1 MAAAS
6 AAPLLQGAD
15 HPKRITIAMGSAGE
29 RVFKLGD
36 QEVVLMG
43 GNYVIKGPPYFPPK
57 EVVSADALEMSQ
69 GAEQMLYKP
78 PPAADGSARCVK
90 PCVRLGCLWEGSM
103 PDKAGPIDPTWAANL
118 ETTIKAFAEQN
129 VYVFLELHDD
139 AFTTTNGG
147 EGLPWW
153 TGAYMQETA
162 HAHSTSGHC
171 CCFTKPSYITNPENP
186 MTTVCPW
193 WVCCCCKIEPVRSH
207 GDNPWAAYAVGTNQG
222 NPASMNVGNRSMRMN
237 NNDLSWGLG
246 TLVWTTQ
253 VHNYAPR
260 LYQCHSNAADRQALF
275 EPYVQYIQ
283 WLCRKWEQHWNVIG
297 IELLNEPVLGGMPNL
312 KRFLSCRRDL
322 FDFYANVM
330 DSLGKS
336 DPPIRAPLALED
348 GFGSLGSGS
357 NFMKVL
363 SMIPISSFAKEKLK
377 EWGEKNQLILSIH
390 WYPSGGTLGHLAKV
404 TVEQYVAMGKK
415 ESAELMA
422 SSPIWVSEF
431 CMLLPEHTAKYLAE
445 FTNAGSPC
453 TTYWQYTDTQYTQS
467 FGWYKYPPE
476 VKQYGDP
483 VDVLGIVNEKAWAAY
498 EPTVADGTYW
508 GAQITGSGGGQ
519 TGVLSKVK

>member
-1 MAAAS
+1 MDPVSPLFAAF
-6 AAPLLQGAD
+6 APLIIFG
-15 HPKRITIAMGSAGE
+15 M
-29 RVFKLGD
+29 
-36 QEVVLMG
+36 
-43 GNYVIKGPPYFPPK
+43 
-57 EVVSADALEMSQ
+57 
-69 GAEQMLYKP
+69 
-78 PPAADGSARCVK
+78 
-90 PCVRLGCLWEGSM
+90 
-103 PDKAGPIDPTWAANL
+103 
-118 ETTIKAFAEQN
+118 AFAA
-129 VYVFLELHDD
+129 LL
-139 AFTTTNGG
+139 AKNGDR
-147 EGLPWW
+147 L
-153 TGAYMQETA
+153 
-162 HAHSTSGHC
+162 
-171 CCFTKPSYITNPENP
+171 NPENP

-237 NNDLSWGLG
+237 NNDFSWGLG

-508 GAQITGSGGGQ
+508 GAQITGYGGGQ